1 MQLASFGKALAIN
14 RVGSGQNTIRDDQ
27 GDSYESCSQTNVEG
41 KSFLGACSSDSR
53 LCCCQLRKDQ
63 PMSTQNLIR
72 AIDAEAAEL
81 DAIRAV
87 YDMLKPLE
95 GEAQTRVSTMS
106 IAFFVRLGRK
116 TMAFLIHDSPRI

>member
-87 YDMLKPLE
+87 YDTLKPLE
-95 GEAQTRVSTMS
+95 GEAQTRVLDHVYCLLRQ
-106 IAFFVRLGRK
+106 ARQK
-116 TMAFLIHDSPRI
+116 HDGVSHPR

>member
-1 MQLASFGKALAIN
+1 MPLASFGKAFAIN
-14 RVGSGQNTIRDDQ
+14 RVDWGNTIRDDR

-41 KSFLGACSSDSR
+41 KSSLGACSSDGR
-53 LCCCQLRKDQ
+53 LCCGQLRKDQ
-63 PMSTQNLIR
+63 TMTTKNLIR

-87 YDMLKPLE
+87 YDTLKPLE

-106 IAFFVRLGRK
+106 IAFFVGLGRK

>member
-1 MQLASFGKALAIN
+1 MPLASFGKAFAIN
-14 RVGSGQNTIRDDQ
+14 RVDWGNTIRDDR

>member
-1 MQLASFGKALAIN
+1 MIG
-14 RVGSGQNTIRDDQ
+14 VDGH
-27 GDSYESCSQTNVEG
+27 ESCSQTNVEG

-63 PMSTQNLIR
+63 TMSTQNLIR